1 MKWKDKCNKYDTH
14 YEKEHE
20 ETMIEHYNYYI
31 LNRGPWN
38 VHHLQH

>member
-1 MKWKDKCNKYDTH
+1 MERKMQQIKTH
-14 YEKEHE
+14 TKKKEHK